1 MNLRRIL
8 VALVI
13 TLFLGPGAGHIY
25 LRRFMRGIALILATL
40 ASAAHM
46 AWRIGNSLPVNTIT
60 LQNYNEVFQR
70 YFLDHPRTV
79 FLYDAFFAALWAFAL
94 VDAYLI
100 ASRKAA
106 E

>member
-8 VALVI
+8 VALAI

-46 AWRIGNSLPVNTIT
+46 AWRIGNSLPVNHC
-60 LQNYNEVFQR
+60 EA
-70 YFLDHPRTV
+70 
-79 FLYDAFFAALWAFAL
+79 LY
-94 VDAYLI
+94 
-100 ASRKAA
+100 ASVCWWPGAPFSG
-106 E
+106 